1 MNEGAPTSDDR
12 SLRDVAAWL
21 TTPAQSGVFLSPHDL
36 RRIGAAIDIHVTPL
50 NRGFAVEQLFRSASI
65 EGTLDTLLAAL
76 LSEVQAHRTA
86 YQDCDGGEMQPWIE
100 RAGQTLAALREM
112 RQSSGLA

>member
-1 MNEGAPTSDDR
+1 MNDDSPPSDER

-21 TTPAQSGVFLSPHDL
+21 TTPAQCGVFLSPHDL

-50 NRGFAVEQLFRSASI
+50 NRGFAVEQLFRSAAI

-76 LSEVQAHRTA
+76 LSEVQAQQAA
-86 YQDCDGGEMQPWIE
+86 YQDFDVGEMQPWIE
-100 RAGQTLAALREM
+100 RAGQTMAALVEM
-112 RQSSGLA
+112 RQSSRRA